1 MTLLVNEIRSDA
13 VYQAIKPNRNRL
25 LGAIR
30 PHLYIKN
37 RPAGTIKVQVTTS
50 DGTLVAES
58 AAQTIAS
65 ITASNEYH
73 GYVTFYINAS
83 LRKDQTYLVKVVCA
97 GYTFDEA
104 GYCGVCNDYDLRK
117 YSPVLAIAHP
127 RLAPLDLEIWSI
139 SQK

>member
-1 MTLLVNEIRSDA
+1 MTLLVNEILSDA
-13 VYQAIKPNRNRL
+13 VYQAITPKRNKL
-25 LGAIR
+25 LGAVR

-37 RPAGTIKVQVTTS
+37 RPAGTIKIEVTTS
-50 DGTLVAES
+50 DGTLIAES
-58 AAQTIAS
+58 ASQTIAS

-83 LRKDQTYLVKVVCA
+83 LRKDQTYLVRVVCA
-97 GYTFDEA
+97 GYIFNEA
-104 GYCGVCNDYDLRK
+104 GYCAVCNDYDFRK
-117 YSPVLAIAHP
+117 YSTALPIVHP